1 MLRIKDEDLNLTCVE
16 EGKYKGVNTLIITGT
31 YSPKLTACK
40 YCQSHANDA
49 DEKKTIVKNGKKEVT
64 IHLESYQNIPTIL
77 KLKKQRYFCKN
88 CHQHWTTQCSIV
100 EENCFISRFMTF
112 RILELLTQK
121 ISMTVIAK
129 ICHVSLTTVI
139 RVLKSVEKH
148 LPETLKPRSFPKV
161 LMVDEF
167 RSHATYE
174 DKMSFICANGETGEL
189 VDVLPSRRLDKLMNY
204 FNRSPKE
211 KREQVKFLVTDMNAA
226 YFQLTK
232 KIFPCA
238 ALVIDR
244 FHIVKH
250 LNQAFNDFRVREM
263 KALIKN
269 HQRSEANKLKVNWK
283 YLLKNQMTVSSS
295 EYKNWRSF
303 PSPKFPPL
311 TESMMIDRLLSF
323 STDLK
328 EAYGVFQLL
337 TYHFRNKDPDSFFD
351 LLKNL
356 PTTLDPLFKQKIENL
371 INYEEGIRNA

>member
-1 MLRIKDEDLNLTCVE
+1 
-16 EGKYKGVNTLIITGT
+16 
-31 YSPKLTACK
+31 
-40 YCQSHANDA
+40 
-49 DEKKTIVKNGKKEVT
+49 
-64 IHLESYQNIPTIL
+64 
-77 KLKKQRYFCKN
+77 
-88 CHQHWTTQCSIV
+88 
-100 EENCFISRFMTF
+100 
-112 RILELLTQK
+112 
-121 ISMTVIAK
+121 
-129 ICHVSLTTVI
+129 
-139 RVLKSVEKH
+139 
-148 LPETLKPRSFPKV
+148 
-161 LMVDEF
+161 
-167 RSHATYE
+167 
-174 DKMSFICANGETGEL
+174 
-189 VDVLPSRRLDKLMNY
+189 MNY